1 MLLQLLD
8 ERRLGKARL
17 RLRGVRHTLNRCNVP
32 LRTLWQVRNLRL
44 GIFVFVIAT
53 FEIDGG
59 EARLK
64 RSRRNSF
71 QAITPCAPNEGG
83 GCGELVGHLRRD
95 RAAPDQRVDLQLAFV
110 DVRRGKFGGEG
121 EIGWTNRFVGLLCV
135 LRLRG
140 VLAATLNNHLWAESL
155 ADYRR
160 GVTDGLLAQ
169 RW

>member
-1 MLLQLLD
+1 M
-8 ERRLGKARL
+8 
-17 RLRGVRHTLNRCNVP
+17 RHALYCGDTP
-32 LRTLWQVRNLRL
+32 LRTLWQVGNLRF

-53 FEIDGG
+53 FEIHSG

-83 GCGELVGHLRRD
+83 RCGELVGHLRRD

-110 DVRRGKFGGEG
+110 DVWRSKFGGEG
-121 EIGWTNRFVGLLCV
+121 KIGWSNRFVRLLCV

-140 VLAATLNNHLWAESL
+140 VLAAALNNHLWAESL
-155 ADYRR
+155 ADHRR